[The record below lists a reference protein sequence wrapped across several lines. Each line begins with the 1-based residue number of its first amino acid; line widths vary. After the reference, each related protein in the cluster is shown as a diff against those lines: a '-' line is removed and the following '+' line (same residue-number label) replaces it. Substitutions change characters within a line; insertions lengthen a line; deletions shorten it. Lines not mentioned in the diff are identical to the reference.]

1 MSCKNLQMP
10 IVEALSTPEKR
21 PAKNTYG
28 QILKSSAL
36 IGGSS
41 VVRIALGFVRTKA
54 MTLILGPAG
63 YGLVSIYQSITDLAQ
78 AVAGMGLNTSGVR
91 QIAESVGTA
100 DSARI
105 ARTVI
110 TLRRAAV
117 VLGALGALLLAIFC
131 KP

>member
-10 IVEALSTPEKR
+10 GIVAAQSLSASEKR

-41 VVRIALGFVRTKA
+41 VVRIGLGFVRNKA
-54 MTLILGPAG
+54 LTMILGPEG
-63 YGLVSIYQSITDLAQ
+63 YGLLGIYQSISDLATN
-78 AVAGMGLNTSGVR
+78 VAGMGINSSGVR
-91 QIAESVGTA
+91 QIAVAVGTG
-100 DSARI
+100 DDARI
-105 ARTVI
+105 ARTII

-117 VLGALGALLLAIFC
+117 ALGA
-131 KP
+131 